1 MNNAISLNNSS
12 LSAPDRFCF
21 ACPPAG
27 YRREAEQT
35 ASAGLL
41 QGGCSAWLLSE
52 EGLGMSTFQD
62 KAFPIGAINLNN
74 CCHVFVGPLKNLF
87 RKPPCLYGN
96 QGGSLYT
103 GLLGDTPS
111 ACPGAPSFLCSLR
124 GRRCC
129 CPEPHVF
136 QWTSKLL
143 ILPMVSAQQLEPLT
157 RLLGL
162 VCP

>member
-1 MNNAISLNNSS
+1 MNNVINLNNPS
-12 LSAPDRFCF
+12 LSSPDRFCF
-21 ACPPAG
+21 ACPRADYSAD

-41 QGGCSAWLLSE
+41 QGGYSARLLSE

-62 KAFPIGAINLNN
+62 KAFPIRAINLNN
-74 CCHVFVGPLKNLF
+74 CCRAFVGPLKNLF

-96 QGGSLYT
+96 QSGSLYT

-111 ACPGAPSFLCSLR
+111 ACRCAPSFLCSLC

-129 CPEPHVF
+129 GPEPHVF
-136 QWTSKLL
+136 RWTSKLL
-143 ILPMVSAQQLEPLT
+143 N
-157 RLLGL
+157 
-162 VCP
+162 